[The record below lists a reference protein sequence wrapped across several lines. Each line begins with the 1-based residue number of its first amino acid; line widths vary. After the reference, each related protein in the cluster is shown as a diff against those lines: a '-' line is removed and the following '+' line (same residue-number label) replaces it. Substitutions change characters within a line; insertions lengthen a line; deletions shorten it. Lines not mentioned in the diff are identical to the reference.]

1 MTRARGRRWAR
12 ALGVLALFV
21 LAFWL
26 TGCDPAV
33 FWARRAHLR
42 DIVSQLFPPDWS
54 YLSAIVAPLLA
65 TLRMSVTGTAL
76 GVLLA
81 LILAPL
87 CAANLPCPAPVRRIL
102 RFLVQVLRSFP
113 ALILALLALRQLF
126 RRTVSR
132 RMQYALWLLVLVG
145 LLVPV
150 NVGRLAHIVLS
161 AAEPVQAVVEERLD
175 TPVLYVQDGT
185 ERRPA
190 QLLPGKES
198 QGDPQSPP
206 SDAAQT
212 APADEYYTVT
222 PTYRTV
228 TLSEALTYVWYAGMS
243 GVGAWFLFTNLRFA
257 RALRK
262 ARTPYRVEGCRY
274 PVYLVSALPS
284 PCLFGVLRPAVY
296 LNEKALQSPDAL
308 RFVLAHEQTHARHLD
323 PLWSLLRG
331 VCLTIYWFDPL
342 VWLAAVLSREDCELA
357 CDEGTLRALGA
368 DERTAYGKALLTL
381 VPVCDKPQNPLLGA
395 TTMTSGKRG
404 LKERITRIAENRQ
417 AKAAAVFAVVALA
430 ALVCAVSFTGAPD
443 TPPEVTQEWYDAGFT
458 TEDAQACLEFL
469 DWAAEL
475 DGSKITGCGAWD
487 AETGA
492 AHFLLEEPSDDTS
505 AQIEAL
511 EGILRNVRAE
521 ELTPFAARDGEVRYT
536 LSFNDDYT
544 GYYGFSLSEN
554 GQVALDAPAVYET
567 EGEPFPYMKA
577 VAVVDNAELT
587 QALYRLL
594 RPALL
599 DGLTAA
605 QRDAVDSFLHW
616 AQALRAEDILNLQ
629 FRDGSSSRFLVDAEL
644 TALSAQLVPALNA
657 LTEAELY
664 TQRGYGDSAYYT
676 LTVNLQDGTQYTFL
690 CGFDRV
696 RLLHPTF
703 EPGLSSSY
711 PSDRPTLWI
720 DSPALMAC
728 IDSLEASPAPLPDFE
743 TAAPTPLADILPARE
758 PWLTIPLAGKAQR
771 IADRRIPSDALDWL
785 TQMDMDGDGV
795 CEIVN
800 SSDFPA
806 IYYKRGGQLYGVDL
820 KSVITAAWPELNW
833 WDYTSAAPA
842 SRSLLFCG
850 LSAGD
855 APGDGVNFTR
865 YLYFDG
871 ESLLLYKPDRS
882 HTDHVA
888 DATLADPSVPAEIV
902 ARAKQLV
909 QRRYDTLAGRAA
921 QYDDWYTDVSFLG
934 AETRYAGLTLEVY
947 SFSQHYHAQKPEKIL
962 LAGGTEVDEDGWAIL
977 DGDTVLDGPYIVC
990 LMDGGTRRML
1000 EGSMSGDCSTGSP
1013 AYYADLTALLAK
1025 NNVLRPDALD
1035 GGLLN
1040 EAMSSGIS
1048 FLNWLGQY
1056 DAAEQDRALE
1066 RLSAY
1071 RASLTDSYDL
1081 DMFSRIVTYLL
1092 GDRDGLTDAGRAAQG
1107 RFRAKFG

>member
-1 MTRARGRRWAR
+1 MKEI
-12 ALGVLALFV
+12 L
-21 LAFWL
+21 L
-26 TGCDPAV
+26 T
-33 FWARRAHLR
+33 
-42 DIVSQLFPPDWS
+42 S
-54 YLSAIVAPLLA
+54 
-65 TLRMSVTGTAL
+65 SV
-76 GVLLA
+76 
-81 LILAPL
+81 
-87 CAANLPCPAPVRRIL
+87 
-102 RFLVQVLRSFP
+102 
-113 ALILALLALRQLF
+113 LILALLALRRLF
-126 RRTVSR
+126 RRTISR
-132 RMQYALWLLVLVG
+132 RMQYTLWALVLVR
-145 LLVPV
+145 LLVPL
-150 NVGRLAHIVLS
+150 NVGTLAHNVLS
-161 AAEPVQAVVEERLD
+161 AAEPVQTAVEKRLE
-175 TPVLYVQDGT
+175 TPVLYMQDGT
-185 ERRPA
+185 ERHPA
-190 QLLPGKES
+190 QLLSGEES

-206 SDAAQT
+206 SDAAQS
-212 APADEYYTVT
+212 APADEYSIVT
-222 PTYRTV
+222 PTYRAV
-228 TLSEALTYVWYAGMS
+228 ALSEALTYVWYAGMLI
-243 GVGAWFLFTNLRFA
+243 VGAWFLFTNLRFA

-262 ARTPYRVEGCRY
+262 ARTPYSVEGCRY

-331 VCLTIYWFDPL
+331 VCLTVYWFDPL
-342 VWLAAVLSREDCELA
+342 VWLAAVLSREDGELA

-368 DERTAYGKALLTL
+368 DERTAYGKALLSL
-381 VPVCDKPQNPLLGA
+381 VPVCTKPQNPLLGA
-395 TTMTSGKRG
+395 TTMTGGKKS
-404 LKERITRIAENRQ
+404 LKERVTRIAENRQ
-417 AKAAAVFAVVALA
+417 AKTAAVFVAVALA
-430 ALVCAVSFTGAPD
+430 ALVCAVSFTGSSRPLSA
-443 TPPEVTQEWYDAGFT
+443 V
-458 TEDAQACLEFL
+458 
-469 DWAAEL
+469 
-475 DGSKITGCGAWD
+475 CGDFWD
-487 AETGA
+487 AEVTCTYV
-492 AHFLLEEPSDDTS
+492 EERPDVD
-505 AQIEAL
+505 A
-511 EGILRNVRAE
+511 
-521 ELTPFAARDGEVRYT
+521 RYT
-536 LSFNDDYT
+536 PADGT
-544 GYYGFSLSEN
+544 VCLSEHLALVRI
-554 GQVALDAPAVYET
+554 GSAHPKKTVAVNPAWSTLYLTLPDADGGTAEPLTINFIREYDAPGSTEAVYSLNIGTRDAAKSYKVLSGQEEIDAFLAYLRGEASPEQISHPAFPNNLT
-567 EGEPFPYMKA
+567 EAERG
-577 VAVVDNAELT
+577 VVDE
-587 QALYRLL
+587 
-594 RPALL
+594 
-599 DGLTAA
+599 
-605 QRDAVDSFLHW
+605 FLHW
-616 AQALRAEDILNLQ
+616 AQALRAEDILDLRFQ
-629 FRDGSSSRFLVDAEL
+629 SGSGSRFLLDEEL
-644 TALSAQLVPALNA
+644 TSFTAQLVPALNA
-657 LTEAELY
+657 LTEADLY
-664 TQRGYGDSAYYT
+664 TQQGYGDSAYYT
-676 LTVNLQDGTQYTFL
+676 LSVITQDGERYTFF

-711 PSDRPTLWI
+711 PSNRPTLWI

-758 PWLTIPLAGKAQR
+758 PWMTIPLAGKAQR

-806 IYYKRGGQLYGVDL
+806 IYYKRGGELYGVDL
-820 KSVITAAWPELNW
+820 KSVITSAWPEMSY

-842 SRSLLFCG
+842 SRSILLGG

-909 QRRYDTLAGRAA
+909 RQRYDTLAGSAA

-934 AETRYAGLTLEVY
+934 AETRYEGLTLEVY
-947 SFSQHYHAQKPEKIL
+947 SFSQHYHAQKPENIL
-962 LAGGTEVDEDGWAIL
+962 LAGGTEVDEDGWAFL

-990 LMDGGTRRML
+990 LTDGGTRRML

-1035 GGLLN
+1035 GGRLK

-1081 DMFSRIVTYLL
+1081 DMFSRIVAYLL
-1092 GDRDGLTDAGRAAQG
+1092 GDRDGLTDAGRAAQA
-1107 RFRAKFG
+1107 RFRAMFG

>member
-1 MTRARGRRWAR
+1 MKEI
-12 ALGVLALFV
+12 L
-21 LAFWL
+21 L
-26 TGCDPAV
+26 T
-33 FWARRAHLR
+33 
-42 DIVSQLFPPDWS
+42 SS
-54 YLSAIVAPLLA
+54 
-65 TLRMSVTGTAL
+65 
-76 GVLLA
+76 
-81 LILAPL
+81 
-87 CAANLPCPAPVRRIL
+87 
-102 RFLVQVLRSFP
+102 

-132 RMQYALWLLVLVG
+132 RMQYALWLLVLVR

-150 NVGRLAHIVLS
+150 NVGTLAHNVLS
-161 AAEPVQAVVEERLD
+161 AAEPVQTVVEERLD

-198 QGDPQSPP
+198 QGEPQSPP
-206 SDAAQT
+206 SDAAQS

-228 TLSEALTYVWYAGMS
+228 TLSEALTYVWYAGMLI
-243 GVGAWFLFTNLRFA
+243 VGAWFLFTNLRFA

-331 VCLTIYWFDPL
+331 VCLTVYWFDPL

-368 DERTAYGKALLTL
+368 DERAAYGKALLAL

-395 TTMTSGKRG
+395 TTMTSGKRS

-443 TPPEVTQEWYDAGFT
+443 TTPEVTQEWYDAGFT

-492 AHFLLEEPSDDTS
+492 ARFLLEEPSDDTS

-511 EGILRNVRAE
+511 EGILRSVRAE

-536 LSFNDDYT
+536 LAFNDDYT

-554 GQVALDAPAVYET
+554 GQVALDAPAEYET
-567 EGEPFPYMKA
+567 EGEPFSYMKA

-599 DGLTAA
+599 DNLTEAE
-605 QRDAVDSFLHW
+605 RSVVDEFLHW
-616 AQALRAEDILNLQ
+616 AQALRAEDILNLH
-629 FRDGSSSRFLVDAEL
+629 FRDGSGSRFLLDEEL
-644 TALSAQLVPALNA
+644 TSFTAQLVPALNA
-657 LTEAELY
+657 LTEADLY
-664 TQRGYGDSAYYT
+664 TQQGYGDSAYYT
-676 LTVNLQDGTQYTFL
+676 LSVITQDGERYTFF

-728 IDSLEASPAPLPDFE
+728 LDSLEASPAPLPDFE

-850 LSAGD
+850 LSAGG

-882 HTDHVA
+882 HTDHIA
-888 DATLADPSVPAEIV
+888 DATLADPSVPAEV
-902 ARAKQLV
+902 AARAKQLV
-909 QRRYDTLAGRAA
+909 RQRYDTLAGSAA

-934 AETRYAGLTLEVY
+934 AETRYEGLTLEVY

-962 LAGGTEVDEDGWAIL
+962 LAGGTEVDEDGWAVL

-1035 GGLLN
+1035 GGRL
-1040 EAMSSGIS
+1040 EEVMSSGIS

-1081 DMFSRIVTYLL
+1081 DMFSRIVAYLL

>member
-1 MTRARGRRWAR
+1 MKEI
-12 ALGVLALFV
+12 L
-21 LAFWL
+21 L
-26 TGCDPAV
+26 T
-33 FWARRAHLR
+33 
-42 DIVSQLFPPDWS
+42 SS
-54 YLSAIVAPLLA
+54 
-65 TLRMSVTGTAL
+65 
-76 GVLLA
+76 
-81 LILAPL
+81 
-87 CAANLPCPAPVRRIL
+87 
-102 RFLVQVLRSFP
+102 

-132 RMQYALWLLVLVG
+132 RMQYALWLLVLVR

-150 NVGRLAHIVLS
+150 NVGTLAHNVLS
-161 AAEPVQAVVEERLD
+161 AAAPVQAVVEERLD

-198 QGDPQSPP
+198 QGEPLSPP
-206 SDAAQT
+206 SDAAQS

-228 TLSEALTYVWYAGMS
+228 TLSEALTYVWYAGMA

-331 VCLTIYWFDPL
+331 VCLTVYWFDPL

-368 DERTAYGKALLTL
+368 DERAAYGKTLLAL

-395 TTMTSGKRG
+395 TTMTSGKRS

-417 AKAAAVFAVVALA
+417 AKTAAVFAVVALA

-511 EGILRNVRAE
+511 EGILRSVRAE

-554 GQVALDAPAVYET
+554 GQVTLEAPAEYET

-664 TQRGYGDSAYYT
+664 TQRGYGDSTYYT
-676 LTVNLQDGTQYTFL
+676 LAVNLRDGTQYTFL
-690 CGFDRV
+690 CGFDCV

-703 EPGLSSSY
+703 EPSLSSSY

-743 TAAPTPLADILPARE
+743 TAAPTPLTDILPARE

-806 IYYKRGGQLYGVDL
+806 IYYKRGGELYGVDL

-833 WDYTSAAPA
+833 WDYTSAAPD
-842 SRSLLFCG
+842 SRSVLFCG
-850 LSAGD
+850 LSAGN

-871 ESLLLYKPDRS
+871 ENLLLYKPDRS

-888 DATLADPSVPAEIV
+888 DATLADPSVPAEV
-902 ARAKQLV
+902 AARAKQLV
-909 QRRYDTLAGRAA
+909 RQRYDTLAGSAA

-934 AETRYAGLTLEVY
+934 AETRYEGLAPEVY
-947 SFSQHYHAQKPEKIL
+947 CFSQHYHAQKPEKIL

-990 LMDGGTRRML
+990 LMDGGTRRIL

-1035 GGLLN
+1035 GGRLN
-1040 EAMSSGIS
+1040 EVMSSSGIS

-1081 DMFSRIVTYLL
+1081 DMFSRIVAYLL

>member
-1 MTRARGRRWAR
+1 MKEI
-12 ALGVLALFV
+12 L
-21 LAFWL
+21 L
-26 TGCDPAV
+26 T
-33 FWARRAHLR
+33 
-42 DIVSQLFPPDWS
+42 S
-54 YLSAIVAPLLA
+54 
-65 TLRMSVTGTAL
+65 SV
-76 GVLLA
+76 
-81 LILAPL
+81 
-87 CAANLPCPAPVRRIL
+87 
-102 RFLVQVLRSFP
+102 
-113 ALILALLALRQLF
+113 LILALLALRQLF

-132 RMQYALWLLVLVG
+132 RMQYALWLLVLVR

-150 NVGRLAHIVLS
+150 NVGTLAHNVLS
-161 AAEPVQAVVEERLD
+161 AAAPVQAVVEERLD

-198 QGDPQSPP
+198 QGEPLSPP
-206 SDAAQT
+206 SDAAQI
-212 APADEYYTVT
+212 APADEYSIVT

-228 TLSEALTYVWYAGMS
+228 TLSEALTYVWYAGMA

-331 VCLTIYWFDPL
+331 LCLTVYWFDPL

-368 DERTAYGKALLTL
+368 DERTAYGKALLAL

-395 TTMTSGKRG
+395 TTMTSGKRS

-443 TPPEVTQEWYDAGFT
+443 TTPEVTQEWYDAGFT

-728 IDSLEASPAPLPDFE
+728 IDSLESSPAPLPDFE
-743 TAAPTPLADILPARE
+743 TVDPTPLADILPARE
-758 PWLTIPLAGKAQR
+758 PWMTIPLAGKAQR
-771 IADRRIPSDALDWL
+771 IADRRIPSNALDWL

-842 SRSLLFCG
+842 SRSILFSG

-909 QRRYDTLAGRAA
+909 RQRYDTLAGSAA

-934 AETRYAGLTLEVY
+934 AETRYEGLTLEVY
-947 SFSQHYHAQKPEKIL
+947 SFSQHYHAQKPENIL
-962 LAGGTEVDEDGWAIL
+962 LAGGTEVDEDGWAFL

-1035 GGLLN
+1035 GGRLK

-1081 DMFSRIVTYLL
+1081 DMFSRIVAYLL

>member
-1 MTRARGRRWAR
+1 MKEI
-12 ALGVLALFV
+12 L
-21 LAFWL
+21 L
-26 TGCDPAV
+26 T
-33 FWARRAHLR
+33 
-42 DIVSQLFPPDWS
+42 S
-54 YLSAIVAPLLA
+54 
-65 TLRMSVTGTAL
+65 SV
-76 GVLLA
+76 
-81 LILAPL
+81 
-87 CAANLPCPAPVRRIL
+87 
-102 RFLVQVLRSFP
+102 
-113 ALILALLALRQLF
+113 LILALLALRQLF

-132 RMQYALWLLVLVG
+132 RMQYALWLLVLVR

-150 NVGRLAHIVLS
+150 NVGTLAHNVLS

-198 QGDPQSPP
+198 QGEPLSPP
-206 SDAAQT
+206 SDAAQS

-228 TLSEALTYVWYAGMS
+228 TLSEALTYVWYAGMA

-331 VCLTIYWFDPL
+331 VCLTVYWFDPL

-368 DERTAYGKALLTL
+368 DERAAYGKTLLAL

-395 TTMTSGKRG
+395 TTMTSGKRS

-443 TPPEVTQEWYDAGFT
+443 TTPEVTQEWYDAGFT

-492 AHFLLEEPSDDTS
+492 ARFLLEEPSDDTS

-511 EGILRNVRAE
+511 EGILRSVRAE

-554 GQVALDAPAVYET
+554 GQVALDAPAEYET
-567 EGEPFPYMKA
+567 EGEPFSYMKA

-616 AQALRAEDILNLQ
+616 AQALRAEDILNLRFQ
-629 FRDGSSSRFLVDAEL
+629 SGSGSRFLVDAEL

-664 TQRGYGDSAYYT
+664 TQRGYGDSTYYT
-676 LTVNLQDGTQYTFL
+676 LAVNLRDGTQYTFL
-690 CGFDRV
+690 CGFDCV
-696 RLLHPTF
+696 RLLSPTF
-703 EPGLSSSY
+703 EPALSSSY

-743 TAAPTPLADILPARE
+743 TVDPTPLADILPARE

-800 SSDFPA
+800 SSPNFPA
-806 IYYKRGGQLYGVDL
+806 IYYKRGGELYGVDL
-820 KSVITAAWPELNW
+820 KSVITAAWPEMSY
-833 WDYTSAAPA
+833 WDYTFPA
-842 SRSLLFCG
+842 SRSILLGG

-909 QRRYDTLAGRAA
+909 RQRYDTLAGSAA

-934 AETRYAGLTLEVY
+934 AETRYEGLTLEVY

-1035 GGLLN
+1035 GGRLK

-1092 GDRDGLTDAGRAAQG
+1092 GDRDGLTDAGRAAQE

>member
-1 MTRARGRRWAR
+1 MKEI
-12 ALGVLALFV
+12 L
-21 LAFWL
+21 L
-26 TGCDPAV
+26 T
-33 FWARRAHLR
+33 
-42 DIVSQLFPPDWS
+42 SS
-54 YLSAIVAPLLA
+54 
-65 TLRMSVTGTAL
+65 
-76 GVLLA
+76 
-81 LILAPL
+81 
-87 CAANLPCPAPVRRIL
+87 
-102 RFLVQVLRSFP
+102 

-132 RMQYALWLLVLVG
+132 RMQYALWLLVLVR

-150 NVGRLAHIVLS
+150 NVGTLAHNVLS
-161 AAEPVQAVVEERLD
+161 AAAPVQAVVEERLD

-198 QGDPQSPP
+198 QGEPQSPP
-206 SDAAQT
+206 SDAAQS

>member
-1 MTRARGRRWAR
+1 MKEI
-12 ALGVLALFV
+12 L
-21 LAFWL
+21 L
-26 TGCDPAV
+26 T
-33 FWARRAHLR
+33 
-42 DIVSQLFPPDWS
+42 S
-54 YLSAIVAPLLA
+54 
-65 TLRMSVTGTAL
+65 SV
-76 GVLLA
+76 
-81 LILAPL
+81 
-87 CAANLPCPAPVRRIL
+87 
-102 RFLVQVLRSFP
+102 
-113 ALILALLALRQLF
+113 LILALLALRQLF

-132 RMQYALWLLVLVG
+132 RMQYALWLLVLVR
-145 LLVPV
+145 LLVPM
-150 NVGRLAHIVLS
+150 NVGTLAHNVLS

-198 QGDPQSPP
+198 QGEPLSPP
-206 SDAAQT
+206 SDAAQI

-228 TLSEALTYVWYAGMS
+228 TLSEALTYVWYAGMA

-331 VCLTIYWFDPL
+331 LCLTVYWFDPL

-368 DERTAYGKALLTL
+368 DERAAYGKTLLTL

-395 TTMTSGKRG
+395 TTMTSGKRS

-417 AKAAAVFAVVALA
+417 AKAAAVFAAVALA

-492 AHFLLEEPSDDTS
+492 ARFLLEEPSDDTS

-511 EGILRNVRAE
+511 EGILRSVRAE

-554 GQVALDAPAVYET
+554 GQVALDAPAEYET
-567 EGEPFPYMKA
+567 EGEPFSYMKA

-616 AQALRAEDILNLQ
+616 AQALRTEDILNLQ
-629 FRDGSSSRFLVDAEL
+629 FRDGSSSRFLLDEEL
-644 TALSAQLVPALNA
+644 TSFTAQLVPALNA
-657 LTEAELY
+657 LTEADLY
-664 TQRGYGDSAYYT
+664 TQQGYGDSAYYT
-676 LTVNLQDGTQYTFL
+676 LSVITQDGERYTFF

-711 PSDRPTLWI
+711 PSNRPTLWI

-728 IDSLEASPAPLPDFE
+728 LDSLEASPAPLPDFE

-800 SSDFPA
+800 SSLNFPA
-806 IYYKRGGQLYGVDL
+806 IYYKRGGELYGVDL

-882 HTDHVA
+882 HTDHIA

-990 LMDGGTRRML
+990 LMDGGTRRIL

-1035 GGLLN
+1035 GGRLK

-1081 DMFSRIVTYLL
+1081 DMFSRIVAYLL
-1092 GDRDGLTDAGRAAQG
+1092 GDRDGLTDAGRAAQE

>member
-1 MTRARGRRWAR
+1 MKEI
-12 ALGVLALFV
+12 L
-21 LAFWL
+21 L
-26 TGCDPAV
+26 T
-33 FWARRAHLR
+33 
-42 DIVSQLFPPDWS
+42 S
-54 YLSAIVAPLLA
+54 
-65 TLRMSVTGTAL
+65 SV
-76 GVLLA
+76 
-81 LILAPL
+81 
-87 CAANLPCPAPVRRIL
+87 
-102 RFLVQVLRSFP
+102 
-113 ALILALLALRQLF
+113 LILALLALRQLF

-132 RMQYALWLLVLVG
+132 RMQYALWLLVLVR
-145 LLVPV
+145 LLVPL
-150 NVGRLAHIVLS
+150 NVGTLAHNVLS
-161 AAEPVQAVVEERLD
+161 AAAPVQAVVEERLD

-198 QGDPQSPP
+198 QGNPQSPP
-206 SDAAQT
+206 SDAAQS
-212 APADEYYTVT
+212 APADEYSIVT

-228 TLSEALTYVWYAGMS
+228 TLSEALTYVWYAGMA

-331 VCLTIYWFDPL
+331 VCLTVYWFDPL
-342 VWLAAVLSREDCELA
+342 VWLAAVLSREDGELA

-368 DERTAYGKALLTL
+368 DERAAYGKALLSL
-381 VPVCDKPQNPLLGA
+381 VPVCAKPQNPLLGA
-395 TTMTSGKRG
+395 TTMTSGKRS

-511 EGILRNVRAE
+511 EGILRSVRAE

-554 GQVALDAPAVYET
+554 GQVTLEAPAEYET
-567 EGEPFPYMKA
+567 EGEPFSYMKA

-629 FRDGSSSRFLVDAEL
+629 FRDGSGSRFLLDEEL
-644 TALSAQLVPALNA
+644 TSFTAQLVPALNA
-657 LTEAELY
+657 LTEADLY
-664 TQRGYGDSAYYT
+664 TQQGYGDSAYYT
-676 LTVNLQDGTQYTFL
+676 LSVITQDGERYTFF

-728 IDSLEASPAPLPDFE
+728 LDSLEASPAPLPDFE

-806 IYYKRGGQLYGVDL
+806 IYYKRGGELYGVDL
-820 KSVITAAWPELNW
+820 KSVITAAWPEMSY
-833 WDYTSAAPA
+833 WDYTFPA

-888 DATLADPSVPAEIV
+888 DATLADPSVPAEV
-902 ARAKQLV
+902 AARAKQLV
-909 QRRYDTLAGRAA
+909 RQRYDTLAGSAA

-934 AETRYAGLTLEVY
+934 AETRYEGLAPEVY
-947 SFSQHYHAQKPEKIL
+947 CFSQHYHAQKPEKIL

-990 LMDGGTRRML
+990 LMDGGTRRIL

-1040 EAMSSGIS
+1040 EAMSSGGS

-1081 DMFSRIVTYLL
+1081 DMFSRIVAYLL

>member
-1 MTRARGRRWAR
+1 MKEI
-12 ALGVLALFV
+12 L
-21 LAFWL
+21 L
-26 TGCDPAV
+26 T
-33 FWARRAHLR
+33 
-42 DIVSQLFPPDWS
+42 S
-54 YLSAIVAPLLA
+54 
-65 TLRMSVTGTAL
+65 SV
-76 GVLLA
+76 
-81 LILAPL
+81 
-87 CAANLPCPAPVRRIL
+87 
-102 RFLVQVLRSFP
+102 
-113 ALILALLALRQLF
+113 LILALLALRQLF
-126 RRTVSR
+126 RRTISR
-132 RMQYALWLLVLVG
+132 RMQYALWLLVLVR

-150 NVGRLAHIVLS
+150 NVGTLAHNVLS
-161 AAEPVQAVVEERLD
+161 AAEPVQTVVEERLD

-198 QGDPQSPP
+198 QGEPQSPP
-206 SDAAQT
+206 SDAAQS

-228 TLSEALTYVWYAGMS
+228 TLSEALTYVWYAGMLI
-243 GVGAWFLFTNLRFA
+243 VGAWFLFTNLRFA

-296 LNEKALQSPDAL
+296 LNEKALQIPDAL

-331 VCLTIYWFDPL
+331 VCLTVYWFDPL
-342 VWLAAVLSREDCELA
+342 VWLAAVLSREDGELA

-368 DERTAYGKALLTL
+368 DERAAYGKTLLTL

-395 TTMTSGKRG
+395 TTMTSGKRS

-417 AKAAAVFAVVALA
+417 AKAAAVFAAVALA
-430 ALVCAVSFTGAPD
+430 ALVCAVSFTGNSRPLSA
-443 TPPEVTQEWYDAGFT
+443 V
-458 TEDAQACLEFL
+458 
-469 DWAAEL
+469 
-475 DGSKITGCGAWD
+475 CGDFWD
-487 AETGA
+487 AEATCTYV
-492 AHFLLEEPSDDTS
+492 EERPDVD
-505 AQIEAL
+505 A
-511 EGILRNVRAE
+511 
-521 ELTPFAARDGEVRYT
+521 RYT
-536 LSFNDDYT
+536 PADGT
-544 GYYGFSLSEN
+544 VRLSEHLALVRI
-554 GQVALDAPAVYET
+554 GSAHPKKTVAVNPAWSTLYLTLPDADGGTAEPLTINFIREYDAPGSTEAVYSLNIGTRDAAKSYKVLSGQEEIDAFLAYLRGEAAPEQISHPAFPNNLT
-567 EGEPFPYMKA
+567 EAERS
-577 VAVVDNAELT
+577 VVDE
-587 QALYRLL
+587 
-594 RPALL
+594 
-599 DGLTAA
+599 
-605 QRDAVDSFLHW
+605 FLHW
-616 AQALRAEDILNLQ
+616 AQALRAEDILNLH

-696 RLLHPTF
+696 RLLSPAF
-703 EPGLSSSY
+703 EPALSSSY

-728 IDSLEASPAPLPDFE
+728 IDSLESSPAPLPDFE
-743 TAAPTPLADILPARE
+743 TVDPTPLADILPARE
-758 PWLTIPLAGKAQR
+758 PWMTIPLAGKAQR
-771 IADRRIPSDALDWL
+771 VTDRRIPSNALDWL

-888 DATLADPSVPAEIV
+888 DATLADPSVPAEV
-902 ARAKQLV
+902 AARAKQLV
-909 QRRYDTLAGRAA
+909 RQRYDTLAGSAA

-934 AETRYAGLTLEVY
+934 AETRYEGLTLEVY

-977 DGDTVLDGPYIVC
+977 DGDMVLDGPYIVC
-990 LMDGGTRRML
+990 LMDGGTRRIL

-1013 AYYADLTALLAK
+1013 AYYSDLTALLAK

-1040 EAMSSGIS
+1040 EAMSSGGS

-1081 DMFSRIVTYLL
+1081 DMFSRIVAYLL
-1092 GDRDGLTDAGRAAQG
+1092 GDRDGLTDAGRAAQE

>member
-1 MTRARGRRWAR
+1 MKEI
-12 ALGVLALFV
+12 L
-21 LAFWL
+21 L
-26 TGCDPAV
+26 T
-33 FWARRAHLR
+33 
-42 DIVSQLFPPDWS
+42 SS
-54 YLSAIVAPLLA
+54 
-65 TLRMSVTGTAL
+65 
-76 GVLLA
+76 
-81 LILAPL
+81 
-87 CAANLPCPAPVRRIL
+87 
-102 RFLVQVLRSFP
+102 

-132 RMQYALWLLVLVG
+132 RMQYALWLLVLVR

-150 NVGRLAHIVLS
+150 NVGTLAHNVLS
-161 AAEPVQAVVEERLD
+161 AAAPVQTVVEERLD

-198 QGDPQSPP
+198 QGEPLSPP
-206 SDAAQT
+206 SDAAQI

-228 TLSEALTYVWYAGMS
+228 MLSEALTYVWYAGMA

-331 VCLTIYWFDPL
+331 VCLTVYWFDPL
-342 VWLAAVLSREDCELA
+342 VWLAAV
-357 CDEGTLRALGA
+357 
-368 DERTAYGKALLTL
+368 
-381 VPVCDKPQNPLLGA
+381 PQNPLLGA
-395 TTMTSGKRG
+395 TTMTSGKRS

-417 AKAAAVFAVVALA
+417 AKTAAVFAVVALA

-443 TPPEVTQEWYDAGFT
+443 TTPEVTQEWYDAGFT

-469 DWAAEL
+469 DWAAGF
-475 DGSKITGCGAWD
+475 DGDNA
-487 AETGA
+487 TGA
-492 AHFLLEEPSDDTS
+492 SWMADGEASLN
-505 AQIEAL
+505 AL
-511 EGILRNVRAE
+511 EPQAEFARVVRSIRME
-521 ELTPFAARDGEVRYT
+521 ELSPFTDSDEKTLYT
-536 LSFNDDYT
+536 LGFND
-544 GYYGFSLSEN
+544 GRASYGFGMHEGGRITLI
-554 GQVALDAPAVYET
+554 APREVESGNKMY
-567 EGEPFPYMKA
+567 PYKA
-577 VAVVDNAELT
+577 SVAVVDNAALSALFDYLRGEASPEQISHPAFPNNLT
-587 QALYRLL
+587 EAER
-594 RPALL
+594 
-599 DGLTAA
+599 GV
-605 QRDAVDSFLHW
+605 VDEFLHW

-657 LTEAELY
+657 LTEADLY
-664 TQRGYGDSAYYT
+664 TQQGYGDSTYYT
-676 LTVNLQDGTQYTFL
+676 LTVNLRDGTQYTFL
-690 CGFDRV
+690 CGFDCV
-696 RLLHPTF
+696 RLLSPAF
-703 EPGLSSSY
+703 EPALSSSY
-711 PSDRPTLWI
+711 PSDRPTLWL

-728 IDSLEASPAPLPDFE
+728 LDSLEASPAPLPDFE

-820 KSVITAAWPELNW
+820 KSVITAAWPEMSY
-833 WDYTSAAPA
+833 WDYTFPA
-842 SRSLLFCG
+842 SRSILLGG

-909 QRRYDTLAGRAA
+909 RQRYDTLAGSAA

-934 AETRYAGLTLEVY
+934 TETRYAGLTPEVY
-947 SFSQHYHAQKPEKIL
+947 CFSQHYHAQKPEKIL

-990 LMDGGTRRML
+990 LMDGGTRRIL

-1013 AYYADLTALLAK
+1013 AYYSDLTALLAK

-1035 GGLLN
+1035 GGRLK

-1071 RASLTDSYDL
+1071 RTSLTDSYDL

-1092 GDRDGLTDAGRAAQG
+1092 GDRDGLTDAGRAAQE

>member
-1 MTRARGRRWAR
+1 MKEI
-12 ALGVLALFV
+12 L
-21 LAFWL
+21 L
-26 TGCDPAV
+26 T
-33 FWARRAHLR
+33 
-42 DIVSQLFPPDWS
+42 SS
-54 YLSAIVAPLLA
+54 
-65 TLRMSVTGTAL
+65 
-76 GVLLA
+76 
-81 LILAPL
+81 
-87 CAANLPCPAPVRRIL
+87 
-102 RFLVQVLRSFP
+102 

-132 RMQYALWLLVLVG
+132 RMQYALWLLVLVR

-150 NVGRLAHIVLS
+150 NVGTLAHNVLS
-161 AAEPVQAVVEERLD
+161 AAAPVQTVVEERLD

-206 SDAAQT
+206 SDAAQS
-212 APADEYYTVT
+212 APADEYSIVT

-228 TLSEALTYVWYAGMS
+228 TLSEALTYVWYAGMA

-331 VCLTIYWFDPL
+331 VCLTVYWFDPL

-368 DERTAYGKALLTL
+368 DERAAYGKALLAL

-395 TTMTSGKRG
+395 TTMTSGKRS

-492 AHFLLEEPSDDTS
+492 ARFLLEEPSDDTS

-511 EGILRNVRAE
+511 EGILRSVRAE

-536 LSFNDDYT
+536 LTFNDDYT

-554 GQVALDAPAVYET
+554 GQVVLDAPAEYET
-567 EGEPFPYMKA
+567 EGEPFSYMKA

-599 DGLTAA
+599 DNLTEAE
-605 QRDAVDSFLHW
+605 RSVVDEFLHW
-616 AQALRAEDILNLQ
+616 AQALRAEDILNLH
-629 FRDGSSSRFLVDAEL
+629 FRDGSGSRFLLDEEL
-644 TALSAQLVPALNA
+644 TSFTAQLVPALNA
-657 LTEAELY
+657 LTEADLY
-664 TQRGYGDSAYYT
+664 TQQGYGDSAYYT
-676 LTVNLQDGTQYTFL
+676 LSVITQDGERYTFF

-728 IDSLEASPAPLPDFE
+728 LDSLEASPAPLPDFE

-800 SSDFPA
+800 SSDFPS
-806 IYYKRGGQLYGVDL
+806 IYYKRGGELYGVDL
-820 KSVITAAWPELNW
+820 KSVITAAWPEMSY
-833 WDYTSAAPA
+833 WDYTFPA

-888 DATLADPSVPAEIV
+888 DATLADPSVPAEV
-902 ARAKQLV
+902 AARAKQLV
-909 QRRYDTLAGRAA
+909 RQRYDTLAGSAA

-934 AETRYAGLTLEVY
+934 AETRYEGLAPEVY
-947 SFSQHYHAQKPEKIL
+947 CFSQHYHAQKPEKIL

-990 LMDGGTRRML
+990 LMDGGTRRIL

-1035 GGLLN
+1035 GGRLK

-1081 DMFSRIVTYLL
+1081 DMFSRIVAYML
-1092 GDRDGLTDAGRAAQG
+1092 GDRDGLTDAGRAAQE

>member
-1 MTRARGRRWAR
+1 MKEI
-12 ALGVLALFV
+12 L
-21 LAFWL
+21 L
-26 TGCDPAV
+26 T
-33 FWARRAHLR
+33 
-42 DIVSQLFPPDWS
+42 SS
-54 YLSAIVAPLLA
+54 
-65 TLRMSVTGTAL
+65 
-76 GVLLA
+76 
-81 LILAPL
+81 
-87 CAANLPCPAPVRRIL
+87 
-102 RFLVQVLRSFP
+102 

-132 RMQYALWLLVLVG
+132 QMQYALWLLVLVR

-150 NVGRLAHIVLS
+150 NVGTLAHNVLS

-198 QGDPQSPP
+198 QGEPQSPP
-206 SDAAQT
+206 SDAAHS
-212 APADEYYTVT
+212 APADEYSIVT

-228 TLSEALTYVWYAGMS
+228 TLSEALTYVWYAGMA

-331 VCLTIYWFDPL
+331 VCLTVYWFDPL
-342 VWLAAVLSREDCELA
+342 VWLAAVLSRKDCELA

-368 DERTAYGKALLTL
+368 DERAAYGKTLLTL

-395 TTMTSGKRG
+395 TTMTSGKRS

-430 ALVCAVSFTGAPD
+430 ALLCAVSFTGSSRPLSA
-443 TPPEVTQEWYDAGFT
+443 V
-458 TEDAQACLEFL
+458 
-469 DWAAEL
+469 
-475 DGSKITGCGAWD
+475 CGDFWD
-487 AETGA
+487 AEMTCTYV
-492 AHFLLEEPSDDTS
+492 EERPDVD
-505 AQIEAL
+505 A
-511 EGILRNVRAE
+511 
-521 ELTPFAARDGEVRYT
+521 RYT
-536 LSFNDDYT
+536 TADGT
-544 GYYGFSLSEN
+544 VRLSEHLALVRI
-554 GQVALDAPAVYET
+554 GSAHPKKTVAVNPAWSTLYLTLPDADGGTAEPLTINFIREYDAPGSTEAVYSLNIGTRDAAKSYKVLSGQEEIDAFLAYLRGEASPEQISHPAFPNNLT
-567 EGEPFPYMKA
+567 E
-577 VAVVDNAELT
+577 
-587 QALYRLL
+587 
-594 RPALL
+594 
-599 DGLTAA
+599 A

-629 FRDGSSSRFLVDAEL
+629 FRDGSSSRSLLDEEL
-644 TALSAQLVPALNA
+644 TSFTAQLVPALNA
-657 LTEAELY
+657 LTEADLY
-664 TQRGYGDSAYYT
+664 TQQGYGDSAYYT
-676 LTVNLQDGTQYTFL
+676 LSVITQDGERYTFF

-728 IDSLEASPAPLPDFE
+728 LDSLEASPAPLPDFE
-743 TAAPTPLADILPARE
+743 TAAPTPLADILPAQE

-820 KSVITAAWPELNW
+820 KSVITAAWPEMSY
-833 WDYTSAAPA
+833 WDYTFPA
-842 SRSLLFCG
+842 SRSILLGG

-888 DATLADPSVPAEIV
+888 DATLADPSVPAEV
-902 ARAKQLV
+902 AARAKQLV
-909 QRRYDTLAGRAA
+909 RQRYDTLAGSAA

-934 AETRYAGLTLEVY
+934 TETRYAGLTLEVY

-962 LAGGTEVDEDGWAIL
+962 LAGGTEVDEDGWAVL

-990 LMDGGTRRML
+990 LMDGGTRRIL

-1013 AYYADLTALLAK
+1013 AYYSDLTALLAK

-1040 EAMSSGIS
+1040 EAMSSGGS

-1081 DMFSRIVTYLL
+1081 DMFSRIVAYLL
-1092 GDRDGLTDAGRAAQG
+1092 GDRDGLTDAGRAAQE

>member
-1 MTRARGRRWAR
+1 MKEI
-12 ALGVLALFV
+12 L
-21 LAFWL
+21 L
-26 TGCDPAV
+26 T
-33 FWARRAHLR
+33 
-42 DIVSQLFPPDWS
+42 S
-54 YLSAIVAPLLA
+54 
-65 TLRMSVTGTAL
+65 SV
-76 GVLLA
+76 
-81 LILAPL
+81 
-87 CAANLPCPAPVRRIL
+87 
-102 RFLVQVLRSFP
+102 
-113 ALILALLALRQLF
+113 LILALLALRQLF

-132 RMQYALWLLVLVG
+132 RMQYALWLLVLVR

-150 NVGRLAHIVLS
+150 NVGTLAHNVLS
-161 AAEPVQAVVEERLD
+161 AAAPVQAVVEERLD
-175 TPVLYVQDGT
+175 TPVLYVQDST

-198 QGDPQSPP
+198 QGEPLSPP

-228 TLSEALTYVWYAGMS
+228 TLSEALTYVWYAGMA

-274 PVYLVSALPS
+274 PVYLVPELPS

-331 VCLTIYWFDPL
+331 VCLTVYWFDPL

-368 DERTAYGKALLTL
+368 DERTAYGKALLAL

-395 TTMTSGKRG
+395 TTMTSGKRS

-417 AKAAAVFAVVALA
+417 AKAAAVFAAVALA

-443 TPPEVTQEWYDAGFT
+443 TTPEVTQEWYDAGFT

-492 AHFLLEEPSDDTS
+492 ARFLLEEPSDDTS

-511 EGILRNVRAE
+511 EGILRSVRAE

-554 GQVALDAPAVYET
+554 GQVALDAPAEYET
-567 EGEPFPYMKA
+567 EGEPFSYMKA

-616 AQALRAEDILNLQ
+616 AQALRAEDILDLQ

-664 TQRGYGDSAYYT
+664 TQQGYGDSAYYT
-676 LTVNLQDGTQYTFL
+676 LTVNLRDGTQYTFL

-728 IDSLEASPAPLPDFE
+728 LDSLEASPAPLPDFE

-806 IYYKRGGQLYGVDL
+806 IYYKRGGELYGVDL

-882 HTDHVA
+882 HTDHIA
-888 DATLADPSVPAEIV
+888 DATLADPSVPAEV
-902 ARAKQLV
+902 AARAKQLV
-909 QRRYDTLAGRAA
+909 RQRYDTLAGRAA

-934 AETRYAGLTLEVY
+934 AETRYEGLTLEVY

-1040 EAMSSGIS
+1040 EAMSSGGS

-1081 DMFSRIVTYLL
+1081 DMFSRIVAYLL
-1092 GDRDGLTDAGRAAQG
+1092 GDRDGLTDAGRAAQE

>member
-1 MTRARGRRWAR
+1 MKEI
-12 ALGVLALFV
+12 L
-21 LAFWL
+21 L
-26 TGCDPAV
+26 T
-33 FWARRAHLR
+33 
-42 DIVSQLFPPDWS
+42 S
-54 YLSAIVAPLLA
+54 
-65 TLRMSVTGTAL
+65 SV
-76 GVLLA
+76 
-81 LILAPL
+81 
-87 CAANLPCPAPVRRIL
+87 
-102 RFLVQVLRSFP
+102 
-113 ALILALLALRQLF
+113 LILALLALRQLF
-126 RRTVSR
+126 RRTISR
-132 RMQYALWLLVLVG
+132 RMQYALWLLVLVR

-150 NVGRLAHIVLS
+150 NVGTLAHNVLS

-198 QGDPQSPP
+198 QGEPLSPP
-206 SDAAQT
+206 SDAAQS
-212 APADEYYTVT
+212 APADEYSIVT

-228 TLSEALTYVWYAGMS
+228 TLSEALTYVWYAGMA

-331 VCLTIYWFDPL
+331 VCLTVYWFDPL
-342 VWLAAVLSREDCELA
+342 VWLAAVLSREDGELA

-368 DERTAYGKALLTL
+368 DERTAYGKALLAL

-395 TTMTSGKRG
+395 TTMTSGKRS

-511 EGILRNVRAE
+511 EGILHSVRAE
-521 ELTPFAARDGEVRYT
+521 ELTPFTARDGEVRYT

-554 GQVALDAPAVYET
+554 GQVTLDAPAEYET
-567 EGEPFPYMKA
+567 EGEPFSYMKA

-616 AQALRAEDILNLQ
+616 AQALRTEDILNLQ
-629 FRDGSSSRFLVDAEL
+629 FRDGSSSRFLLDEEL
-644 TALSAQLVPALNA
+644 TSFTAQLVPALNA
-657 LTEAELY
+657 LTEADLY
-664 TQRGYGDSAYYT
+664 TQQGYGDSAYYT
-676 LTVNLQDGTQYTFL
+676 LSVITQGGERYTFL
-690 CGFDRV
+690 CGFDCV

-711 PSDRPTLWI
+711 PSNRPTLWI

-758 PWLTIPLAGKAQR
+758 PWMTIPLAGKAQR

-785 TQMDMDGDGV
+785 IQMDMDGDGV

-800 SSDFPA
+800 SSPNFPA

-820 KSVITAAWPELNW
+820 KSVITAAWPEMSY
-833 WDYTSAAPA
+833 WDYTSDAPTG
-842 SRSLLFCG
+842 RSILFSG

-855 APGDGVNFTR
+855 APGDGANFTR

-909 QRRYDTLAGRAA
+909 RQRYDTLAGSAA

-934 AETRYAGLTLEVY
+934 AETRYEGLTLEVY

-962 LAGGTEVDEDGWAIL
+962 LAGGTEVDEDGWAFL

-1035 GGLLN
+1035 GGRLN
-1040 EAMSSGIS
+1040 EVMSSSGIS

-1081 DMFSRIVTYLL
+1081 DMFSRIIAYLL
-1092 GDRDGLTDAGRAAQG
+1092 GDRDGLTDAGRAAQE

>member
-1 MTRARGRRWAR
+1 MKEI
-12 ALGVLALFV
+12 L
-21 LAFWL
+21 L
-26 TGCDPAV
+26 T
-33 FWARRAHLR
+33 
-42 DIVSQLFPPDWS
+42 S
-54 YLSAIVAPLLA
+54 
-65 TLRMSVTGTAL
+65 SV
-76 GVLLA
+76 
-81 LILAPL
+81 
-87 CAANLPCPAPVRRIL
+87 
-102 RFLVQVLRSFP
+102 
-113 ALILALLALRQLF
+113 LILALLALRQLF

-132 RMQYALWLLVLVG
+132 RMQYALWLLVLVR
-145 LLVPV
+145 LLVPL
-150 NVGRLAHIVLS
+150 NVGTLAHNVLS
-161 AAEPVQAVVEERLD
+161 AAAPVQTVVEERLD

-206 SDAAQT
+206 SDAAQS

-228 TLSEALTYVWYAGMS
+228 TLSEALTYVWYAGMA

-331 VCLTIYWFDPL
+331 VCLTVYWFDPL

-368 DERTAYGKALLTL
+368 DERAAYGKALLTL

-395 TTMTSGKRG
+395 TTMTSGKRS

-417 AKAAAVFAVVALA
+417 AKAAAVFAVVTLA

-492 AHFLLEEPSDDTS
+492 ARFLLEEPSDDTS

-511 EGILRNVRAE
+511 EGILRSVRAE
-521 ELTPFAARDGEVRYT
+521 ELTPFAAHDGEVRYT
-536 LSFNDDYT
+536 LTFNDDYT

-554 GQVALDAPAVYET
+554 GQVALDAPAEYET
-567 EGEPFPYMKA
+567 EGEPFSYMKA

-599 DGLTAA
+599 DNLTEAE
-605 QRDAVDSFLHW
+605 RSVVDEFLHW
-616 AQALRAEDILNLQ
+616 AQALRAEDILNLH
-629 FRDGSSSRFLVDAEL
+629 FRDGSGSRFLLDEEL
-644 TALSAQLVPALNA
+644 TSFTAQLVPALNA
-657 LTEAELY
+657 LTEADLY
-664 TQRGYGDSAYYT
+664 TQQGYGDSAYYT
-676 LTVNLQDGTQYTFL
+676 LSVITQDGERYTFF

-728 IDSLEASPAPLPDFE
+728 LDSLEASPAPLPDFE

-806 IYYKRGGQLYGVDL
+806 IYYKRGGELYGVDL

-855 APGDGVNFTR
+855 APGDGANFTR

-888 DATLADPSVPAEIV
+888 DATLADPSVPAEIA

-909 QRRYDTLAGRAA
+909 RQRYDTLAGSAA

-934 AETRYAGLTLEVY
+934 AETRYEGLTLEVY

-1013 AYYADLTALLAK
+1013 AYYSDLTALLAK

-1035 GGLLN
+1035 GGRLK

-1081 DMFSRIVTYLL
+1081 DMFSRIVAYLL
-1092 GDRDGLTDAGRAAQG
+1092 GDRDGLTDAGRAAQA

>member
-1 MTRARGRRWAR
+1 MKEI
-12 ALGVLALFV
+12 L
-21 LAFWL
+21 L
-26 TGCDPAV
+26 T
-33 FWARRAHLR
+33 
-42 DIVSQLFPPDWS
+42 SS
-54 YLSAIVAPLLA
+54 
-65 TLRMSVTGTAL
+65 
-76 GVLLA
+76 
-81 LILAPL
+81 
-87 CAANLPCPAPVRRIL
+87 
-102 RFLVQVLRSFP
+102 

-132 RMQYALWLLVLVG
+132 RMQYALWLLVLVR

-150 NVGRLAHIVLS
+150 NVGTLAHNVLS

-185 ERRPA
+185 GRRPA

-198 QGDPQSPP
+198 QGEPLSPP
-206 SDAAQT
+206 SDAAQI
-212 APADEYYTVT
+212 APADEYYTVM

-228 TLSEALTYVWYAGMS
+228 TLSEALTYVWYAGMA

-331 VCLTIYWFDPL
+331 VCLTVYWFDPL

-368 DERTAYGKALLTL
+368 DERAAYGKALLAL

-443 TPPEVTQEWYDAGFT
+443 TTPEVTQEWYDAGFT

-475 DGSKITGCGAWD
+475 DGGKITGCGAWD

-492 AHFLLEEPSDDTS
+492 ARFLLEEPSDDTS

-511 EGILRNVRAE
+511 EGILRSVRAE

-536 LSFNDDYT
+536 LTFNDDYT

-554 GQVALDAPAVYET
+554 GQVALDAPAEYET

-676 LTVNLQDGTQYTFL
+676 LTVNMRDGTQYTFF

-728 IDSLEASPAPLPDFE
+728 INSLHSPPTTLPDPE
-743 TAAPTPLADILPARE
+743 TVDPTPLADILPARE
-758 PWLTIPLAGKAQR
+758 PWMTIPLAGKAQR
-771 IADRRIPSDALDWL
+771 VTDRRIPSDALDWL

-800 SSDFPA
+800 SSPNFPA
-806 IYYKRGGQLYGVDL
+806 IYYERGGQLYGVDL
-820 KSVITAAWPELNW
+820 KSVITAAWPEMNY

-842 SRSLLFCG
+842 SRSILLGG

-865 YLYFDG
+865 YLCFDG

-888 DATLADPSVPAEIV
+888 DATLADPSVPAEV
-902 ARAKQLV
+902 AARAKQLV
-909 QRRYDTLAGRAA
+909 RQRYDTLAGSAA
-921 QYDDWYTDVSFLG
+921 QYDDWYTSVSFLG
-934 AETRYAGLTLEVY
+934 TETRYAGLTPEVY
-947 SFSQHYHAQKPEKIL
+947 CFSQYYHAQKPEKIP
-962 LAGGTEVDEDGWAIL
+962 LAGGTEVDEDGWAVL

-990 LMDGGTRRML
+990 LSDGGARRML

-1035 GGLLN
+1035 GGWLN
-1040 EAMSSGIS
+1040 EVMSSSGIS

-1071 RASLTDSYDL
+1071 RASLTDSYTLERFSLYVDYLCGDL
-1081 DMFSRIVTYLL
+1081 
-1092 GDRDGLTDAGRAAQG
+1092 DGLTDAGRAAQE

>member
-1 MTRARGRRWAR
+1 MKEI
-12 ALGVLALFV
+12 L
-21 LAFWL
+21 L
-26 TGCDPAV
+26 T
-33 FWARRAHLR
+33 
-42 DIVSQLFPPDWS
+42 S
-54 YLSAIVAPLLA
+54 
-65 TLRMSVTGTAL
+65 SV
-76 GVLLA
+76 
-81 LILAPL
+81 
-87 CAANLPCPAPVRRIL
+87 
-102 RFLVQVLRSFP
+102 
-113 ALILALLALRQLF
+113 LILALLALRRLF

-132 RMQYALWLLVLVG
+132 RMQYALWLLVLVR

-150 NVGRLAHIVLS
+150 NVGTLAHNVLS
-161 AAEPVQAVVEERLD
+161 AAAPVQAVVEERLD

-190 QLLPGKES
+190 QLLSGEES

-206 SDAAQT
+206 SDAAQS
-212 APADEYYTVT
+212 APSDEYSIVT
-222 PTYRTV
+222 PTYRAV
-228 TLSEALTYVWYAGMS
+228 ALSEALTYVWYAGMLI
-243 GVGAWFLFTNLRFA
+243 VGAWFLFTNLRFA

-262 ARTPYRVEGCRY
+262 ARTPYSVEGCRY

-284 PCLFGVLRPAVY
+284 PCLFGVLRPAIY
-296 LNEKALQSPDAL
+296 LNNAAAASPELL

-331 VCLTIYWFDPL
+331 LCLTVYWFDPL
-342 VWLAAVLSREDCELA
+342 VWLAAVLSREDGELA

-368 DERTAYGKALLTL
+368 DERTAYGKALLSL
-381 VPVCDKPQNPLLGA
+381 VPVCTKPQNPLLGA
-395 TTMTSGKRG
+395 TTMTSGKRS

-469 DWAAEL
+469 DWAKEL

-492 AHFLLEEPSDDTS
+492 ARFLLEEPSDDTS

-554 GQVALDAPAVYET
+554 GQVTLDAPAEYET
-567 EGEPFPYMKA
+567 EGEPFSYMKA

-616 AQALRAEDILNLQ
+616 AQALRAEDILNLRFQ
-629 FRDGSSSRFLVDAEL
+629 SGSSSRFLVDAEL

-676 LTVNLQDGTQYTFL
+676 LTVNLRDGTQYTFL
-690 CGFDRV
+690 CGFDCV
-696 RLLHPTF
+696 RLLSPAF
-703 EPGLSSSY
+703 EPALSSSY
-711 PSDRPTLWI
+711 PSNRPTLWI

-758 PWLTIPLAGKAQR
+758 PWMTIPLAGKAQR

-806 IYYKRGGQLYGVDL
+806 IYYKRGGELYGVDL

-833 WDYTSAAPA
+833 WDYTSAAPD
-842 SRSLLFCG
+842 SRSVLFCG

-855 APGDGVNFTR
+855 VPGDGVNFTR

-909 QRRYDTLAGRAA
+909 RQRYDTLAGSAA

-934 AETRYAGLTLEVY
+934 AETRYEGLTLEVY
-947 SFSQHYHAQKPEKIL
+947 SFSQHYHAQKPENIL
-962 LAGGTEVDEDGWAIL
+962 LAGGTEVDEDGWAFL

-1035 GGLLN
+1035 GGRLK

>member
-1 MTRARGRRWAR
+1 MKEI
-12 ALGVLALFV
+12 L
-21 LAFWL
+21 L
-26 TGCDPAV
+26 T
-33 FWARRAHLR
+33 
-42 DIVSQLFPPDWS
+42 SS
-54 YLSAIVAPLLA
+54 
-65 TLRMSVTGTAL
+65 
-76 GVLLA
+76 
-81 LILAPL
+81 
-87 CAANLPCPAPVRRIL
+87 
-102 RFLVQVLRSFP
+102 

-132 RMQYALWLLVLVG
+132 RMQYALWLLVLVR

-150 NVGRLAHIVLS
+150 NVGTLAHNVLS

-198 QGDPQSPP
+198 QGEPLSPP
-206 SDAAQT
+206 SGAAQT

-228 TLSEALTYVWYAGMS
+228 TLSEALTYVWSAGMA

-262 ARTPYRVEGCRY
+262 ARTPYSVEGCRY

-331 VCLTIYWFDPL
+331 VCLTVYWFDPL
-342 VWLAAVLSREDCELA
+342 VWLAAVLSREDGELA

-368 DERTAYGKALLTL
+368 DERAAYGKTLLAL

-395 TTMTSGKRG
+395 TTMTSGKRS
-404 LKERITRIAENRQ
+404 LKERVTCIAENRQ
-417 AKAAAVFAVVALA
+417 AKAVAVFAAVALA
-430 ALVCAVSFTGAPD
+430 AAVCAVSFTGSSRPLSEVCGEFWDVEATCTYVEERPD
-443 TPPEVTQEWYDAGFT
+443 VDARYTPADGTVRLSEHLALVRIGSAHPKKTVAVNPAWSTLYLTLPDADGGTAEPLTINFIREYDAPGS
-458 TEDAQACLEFL
+458 TE
-469 DWAAEL
+469 
-475 DGSKITGCGAWD
+475 
-487 AETGA
+487 
-492 AHFLLEEPSDDTS
+492 
-505 AQIEAL
+505 
-511 EGILRNVRAE
+511 
-521 ELTPFAARDGEVRYT
+521 
-536 LSFNDDYT
+536 
-544 GYYGFSLSEN
+544 
-554 GQVALDAPAVYET
+554 AVYSLNIGTRDAAKSYKVLSGQEEIDAFLAYLRGEASPEQISHPAFPNNLT
-567 EGEPFPYMKA
+567 EAERG
-577 VAVVDNAELT
+577 VVDE
-587 QALYRLL
+587 
-594 RPALL
+594 
-599 DGLTAA
+599 
-605 QRDAVDSFLHW
+605 FLHW

-758 PWLTIPLAGKAQR
+758 PWMTIPLAGKAQR
-771 IADRRIPSDALDWL
+771 IADRRIPSNALDWL

-820 KSVITAAWPELNW
+820 KSVITAAWPEMSY
-833 WDYTSAAPA
+833 WDYTFPA
-842 SRSLLFCG
+842 SRSILLGG

-888 DATLADPSVPAEIV
+888 DATLADPSVPAEV
-902 ARAKQLV
+902 AARAKQLV
-909 QRRYDTLAGRAA
+909 QRRYDTLAGSAA

-947 SFSQHYHAQKPEKIL
+947 SFSQHYHAQKPENIL

-1013 AYYADLTALLAK
+1013 AYYSDLTALLAK

-1035 GGLLN
+1035 GGRLK

-1081 DMFSRIVTYLL
+1081 DMFSRIVAYLL
-1092 GDRDGLTDAGRAAQG
+1092 GDRDGLTDAGRTAQA
-1107 RFRAKFG
+1107 RFRAMFG

>member
-1 MTRARGRRWAR
+1 MKEI
-12 ALGVLALFV
+12 L
-21 LAFWL
+21 L
-26 TGCDPAV
+26 T
-33 FWARRAHLR
+33 
-42 DIVSQLFPPDWS
+42 S
-54 YLSAIVAPLLA
+54 
-65 TLRMSVTGTAL
+65 SV
-76 GVLLA
+76 
-81 LILAPL
+81 
-87 CAANLPCPAPVRRIL
+87 
-102 RFLVQVLRSFP
+102 
-113 ALILALLALRQLF
+113 LILALLALRQLF

-132 RMQYALWLLVLVG
+132 RMQYALWLLVLVR

-150 NVGRLAHIVLS
+150 NVGTLAHNVLS

-198 QGDPQSPP
+198 QGEPLSPP
-206 SDAAQT
+206 SDAAQS

-228 TLSEALTYVWYAGMS
+228 TLSEALTYVWYAGMA

-331 VCLTIYWFDPL
+331 VCLTVYWFDPL

-443 TPPEVTQEWYDAGFT
+443 TTPEVTQEWYDAGFT

-492 AHFLLEEPSDDTS
+492 ARFLLEEPSDDTS

-511 EGILRNVRAE
+511 EGILRSVRAE

-554 GQVALDAPAVYET
+554 GQVALDAPAEYET
-567 EGEPFPYMKA
+567 EGEPFSYMKA

-616 AQALRAEDILNLQ
+616 AQALRAEDILNLRFQ
-629 FRDGSSSRFLVDAEL
+629 SGSGSRFLVDAEL

-664 TQRGYGDSAYYT
+664 TQRGYGDSTYYT
-676 LTVNLQDGTQYTFL
+676 LTVNLRDGTQYTFL
-690 CGFDRV
+690 CGFDCV
-696 RLLHPTF
+696 RLLSPAF
-703 EPGLSSSY
+703 EPALSSSY

-743 TAAPTPLADILPARE
+743 TAAPTPLTDILPARE
-758 PWLTIPLAGKAQR
+758 PWMTIPLVGKAQR

-833 WDYTSAAPA
+833 WDYTSAAPD
-842 SRSLLFCG
+842 SRSVLFCG

-888 DATLADPSVPAEIV
+888 DATLADPSVPAEV
-902 ARAKQLV
+902 AARAKQLV
-909 QRRYDTLAGRAA
+909 RQRYDTLAGSAA

-934 AETRYAGLTLEVY
+934 AETRYEGLTLEVY

-962 LAGGTEVDEDGWAIL
+962 LAGGTEVDEDGWAFL

-990 LMDGGTRRML
+990 LTDGGTRRML

-1035 GGLLN
+1035 GGRLK
-1040 EAMSSGIS
+1040 EAMSSGIG

-1081 DMFSRIVTYLL
+1081 DMFSRIVAYLL

>member
-1 MTRARGRRWAR
+1 MKEI
-12 ALGVLALFV
+12 L
-21 LAFWL
+21 L
-26 TGCDPAV
+26 T
-33 FWARRAHLR
+33 
-42 DIVSQLFPPDWS
+42 S
-54 YLSAIVAPLLA
+54 
-65 TLRMSVTGTAL
+65 SV
-76 GVLLA
+76 
-81 LILAPL
+81 
-87 CAANLPCPAPVRRIL
+87 
-102 RFLVQVLRSFP
+102 
-113 ALILALLALRQLF
+113 LILALLALRQLF

-132 RMQYALWLLVLVG
+132 RMQYALWLLVLVR

-150 NVGRLAHIVLS
+150 NVGTLAHNVLS
-161 AAEPVQAVVEERLD
+161 AAAPVQAVVEERLD

-198 QGDPQSPP
+198 QGEPLSPP
-206 SDAAQT
+206 SDAAQS

-228 TLSEALTYVWYAGMS
+228 TLSEALTYVWYAGMA

-257 RALRK
+257 RALR
-262 ARTPYRVEGCRY
+262 RTRMPYRVEGCRY

-284 PCLFGVLRPAVY
+284 PCLFGVLRPTVY

-308 RFVLAHEQTHARHLD
+308 RFVLAHEQTHARHFD

-331 VCLTIYWFDPL
+331 VCLTVYWFDPL
-342 VWLAAVLSREDCELA
+342 VWLAAVLSREDGELA

-368 DERTAYGKALLTL
+368 DERTAYGKALLAL

-417 AKAAAVFAVVALA
+417 AKAVAVFAAVALA

-443 TPPEVTQEWYDAGFT
+443 TTPEVTQEWYDAGFT

-487 AETGA
+487 AETSA

-511 EGILRNVRAE
+511 EGILRSVRAE

-536 LSFNDDYT
+536 LTFNDDYT

-554 GQVALDAPAVYET
+554 GQVVLDAPAEYET
-567 EGEPFPYMKA
+567 EGEPFSYMKA

-616 AQALRAEDILNLQ
+616 AQALRAEDILNLH
-629 FRDGSSSRFLVDAEL
+629 FRDGSGSRFLLDEEL
-644 TALSAQLVPALNA
+644 TSFTAQLVPALNA
-657 LTEAELY
+657 LTEADLY
-664 TQRGYGDSAYYT
+664 TQQGYGDSAYYT
-676 LTVNLQDGTQYTFL
+676 LSVITQDGERYTFF

-728 IDSLEASPAPLPDFE
+728 LDSLEASPAPLPDFE

-806 IYYKRGGQLYGVDL
+806 IYYKRGGELYGVDL
-820 KSVITAAWPELNW
+820 KSVITAAWPEMSY
-833 WDYTSAAPA
+833 WDYTFPA
-842 SRSLLFCG
+842 SRSILLGG

-882 HTDHVA
+882 HTDHIA
-888 DATLADPSVPAEIV
+888 DATLADPSVPAEI
-902 ARAKQLV
+902 AAQAKQLV
-909 QRRYDTLAGRAA
+909 RQRYDTLAGSAA

-934 AETRYAGLTLEVY
+934 AETRYEGLTLEVY

-990 LMDGGTRRML
+990 LMDGGARRIL

-1013 AYYADLTALLAK
+1013 AYYSDLTALLAK

-1035 GGLLN
+1035 GGRLK

-1056 DAAEQDRALE
+1056 DAAEQNRALE

>member
-1 MTRARGRRWAR
+1 MKEI
-12 ALGVLALFV
+12 L
-21 LAFWL
+21 L
-26 TGCDPAV
+26 T
-33 FWARRAHLR
+33 
-42 DIVSQLFPPDWS
+42 S
-54 YLSAIVAPLLA
+54 
-65 TLRMSVTGTAL
+65 SV
-76 GVLLA
+76 
-81 LILAPL
+81 
-87 CAANLPCPAPVRRIL
+87 
-102 RFLVQVLRSFP
+102 
-113 ALILALLALRQLF
+113 LILALLALRQLF

-132 RMQYALWLLVLVG
+132 RMQYALWLLVLVR

-150 NVGRLAHIVLS
+150 NVGTLAHNVLS
-161 AAEPVQAVVEERLD
+161 AAAPVQTVVEERLD

-198 QGDPQSPP
+198 QGEPLSPP
-206 SDAAQT
+206 SDAVQS

-228 TLSEALTYVWYAGMS
+228 TLSEALTYVWYAGMLI
-243 GVGAWFLFTNLRFA
+243 VGAWFLFTNLRFA

-331 VCLTIYWFDPL
+331 VCLTVYWFDPL

-368 DERTAYGKALLTL
+368 DERAAYGKTLLAL

-395 TTMTSGKRG
+395 TTMTSGKRS

-511 EGILRNVRAE
+511 EGILRSVRAE

-536 LSFNDDYT
+536 LTFNDDYT

-554 GQVALDAPAVYET
+554 GQVVLDAPAEYET
-567 EGEPFPYMKA
+567 EGEPFSYMKA

-616 AQALRAEDILNLQ
+616 AQALRAEDILNLH
-629 FRDGSSSRFLVDAEL
+629 FRDGSGSRFLLDEEL
-644 TALSAQLVPALNA
+644 TSFTAQLVPALNA
-657 LTEAELY
+657 LTEADLY
-664 TQRGYGDSAYYT
+664 TQQGYGDSAYYT
-676 LTVNLQDGTQYTFL
+676 LSVITQDGERYTFF

-728 IDSLEASPAPLPDFE
+728 LDSLEASPAPLPDFE

-758 PWLTIPLAGKAQR
+758 PWMTIPLAGKAQR

-1035 GGLLN
+1035 GDKLK
-1040 EAMSSGIS
+1040 EVMSSGIS

-1081 DMFSRIVTYLL
+1081 DMFSRIVAYLL

>member
-1 MTRARGRRWAR
+1 MKEI
-12 ALGVLALFV
+12 L
-21 LAFWL
+21 L
-26 TGCDPAV
+26 T
-33 FWARRAHLR
+33 
-42 DIVSQLFPPDWS
+42 S
-54 YLSAIVAPLLA
+54 
-65 TLRMSVTGTAL
+65 SV
-76 GVLLA
+76 
-81 LILAPL
+81 
-87 CAANLPCPAPVRRIL
+87 
-102 RFLVQVLRSFP
+102 
-113 ALILALLALRQLF
+113 LILALLALRQLF

-132 RMQYALWLLVLVG
+132 RMQYALWLLVLVR

-150 NVGRLAHIVLS
+150 NVGTLAHNVLS
-161 AAEPVQAVVEERLD
+161 AAAPVQAVVEERLD

-206 SDAAQT
+206 SDAAQS

-228 TLSEALTYVWYAGMS
+228 TLSEALTYVWYAGMA

-331 VCLTIYWFDPL
+331 VCLTVYWFDPL
-342 VWLAAVLSREDCELA
+342 VWLAAVLSREDGELA

-368 DERTAYGKALLTL
+368 DERTAYGKALLAL

-395 TTMTSGKRG
+395 TTMTSGKRS

-430 ALVCAVSFTGAPD
+430 ALVCAVSFTGSSRPLSA
-443 TPPEVTQEWYDAGFT
+443 V
-458 TEDAQACLEFL
+458 
-469 DWAAEL
+469 
-475 DGSKITGCGAWD
+475 CGDFWD
-487 AETGA
+487 AEATCTYV
-492 AHFLLEEPSDDTS
+492 EERPDVD
-505 AQIEAL
+505 A
-511 EGILRNVRAE
+511 
-521 ELTPFAARDGEVRYT
+521 RYT
-536 LSFNDDYT
+536 PADGT
-544 GYYGFSLSEN
+544 VRLSEHLALVRI
-554 GQVALDAPAVYET
+554 GSAHPKKTVAVNPAWSTLYLTLPDADGGTAEPLTINFIREYDAPGSTEAVYTLNIGTRDAAKSYKVLSGQDEIDAFLAYLRGEASPEQISHPAFPNNLT
-567 EGEPFPYMKA
+567 EAERS
-577 VAVVDNAELT
+577 VVDE
-587 QALYRLL
+587 
-594 RPALL
+594 
-599 DGLTAA
+599 
-605 QRDAVDSFLHW
+605 FLHW
-616 AQALRAEDILNLQ
+616 AQALRAEDILNLH
-629 FRDGSSSRFLVDAEL
+629 FRDGSGSRFLLDEEL
-644 TALSAQLVPALNA
+644 TSFTAQLVPALNA
-657 LTEAELY
+657 LTEADLY
-664 TQRGYGDSAYYT
+664 TQQGYGDSAYYT
-676 LTVNLQDGTQYTFL
+676 LSVITQDGERYTFF

-728 IDSLEASPAPLPDFE
+728 LDSLEASPAPLPDFE
-743 TAAPTPLADILPARE
+743 TVAPTPLADILPARE
-758 PWLTIPLAGKAQR
+758 PWMTIPLAGKAQR

-1013 AYYADLTALLAK
+1013 AYYSDLTALLAK

-1035 GGLLN
+1035 GGRLN
-1040 EAMSSGIS
+1040 EVMSSSGIS

-1056 DAAEQDRALE
+1056 DDTEQDRALE

>member
-1 MTRARGRRWAR
+1 MKE
-12 ALGVLALFV
+12 LL
-21 LAFWL
+21 L
-26 TGCDPAV
+26 T
-33 FWARRAHLR
+33 
-42 DIVSQLFPPDWS
+42 SS
-54 YLSAIVAPLLA
+54 
-65 TLRMSVTGTAL
+65 
-76 GVLLA
+76 
-81 LILAPL
+81 
-87 CAANLPCPAPVRRIL
+87 
-102 RFLVQVLRSFP
+102 

-132 RMQYALWLLVLVG
+132 RMQYALWLLVLVR

-150 NVGRLAHIVLS
+150 NVGTLTHNVLS
-161 AAEPVQAVVEERLD
+161 AAAPVQTVVEERLD

-190 QLLPGKES
+190 QLLPGEES
-198 QGDPQSPP
+198 QGEPLSPP
-206 SDAAQT
+206 SDAAQS
-212 APADEYYTVT
+212 APADEYSIVT

-228 TLSEALTYVWYAGMS
+228 TLSEALTYVWYAGMA

-257 RALRK
+257 RALRRT
-262 ARTPYRVEGCRY
+262 RTPYCVEGCRY
-274 PVYLVSALPS
+274 PVYLVADLPS

-368 DERTAYGKALLTL
+368 DERTAYGKTLLTL

-395 TTMTSGKRG
+395 TTMTSGKRS

-430 ALVCAVSFTGAPD
+430 VLVCAVSFTGAPD

-511 EGILRNVRAE
+511 EGILRSVRAE

-554 GQVALDAPAVYET
+554 GQVTLEAPAEYET

-616 AQALRAEDILNLQ
+616 AQALRAEDILNLRFQ
-629 FRDGSSSRFLVDAEL
+629 SGSGSRYLVDAEL

-664 TQRGYGDSAYYT
+664 TQRGYGDSTYYT
-676 LTVNLQDGTQYTFL
+676 LTVNLRDGTQYTFL
-690 CGFDRV
+690 CGFDCV
-696 RLLHPTF
+696 RLLSPAF
-703 EPGLSSSY
+703 EPALSSSY

-728 IDSLEASPAPLPDFE
+728 LDSLEASPAPLPDFE

-806 IYYKRGGQLYGVDL
+806 IYYKRGGELYGVDL
-820 KSVITAAWPELNW
+820 KSVITAAWPELSY
-833 WDYTSAAPA
+833 WDYSSAAPT
-842 SRSLLFCG
+842 SRSILLSG

-882 HTDHVA
+882 HTDHIA
-888 DATLADPSVPAEIV
+888 DETLADPSVPAEV
-902 ARAKQLV
+902 AARAKQLV

-934 AETRYAGLTLEVY
+934 AETRYAGLTPEVY
-947 SFSQHYHAQKPEKIL
+947 CFSQHYHAQKPEKIL

-1040 EAMSSGIS
+1040 EAMSSGGS

-1081 DMFSRIVTYLL
+1081 DMFSRIVAYLL
-1092 GDRDGLTDAGRAAQG
+1092 GDRDGLTDAGRAAQE

>member
-1 MTRARGRRWAR
+1 MKEI
-12 ALGVLALFV
+12 L
-21 LAFWL
+21 L
-26 TGCDPAV
+26 T
-33 FWARRAHLR
+33 
-42 DIVSQLFPPDWS
+42 S
-54 YLSAIVAPLLA
+54 
-65 TLRMSVTGTAL
+65 SV
-76 GVLLA
+76 
-81 LILAPL
+81 
-87 CAANLPCPAPVRRIL
+87 
-102 RFLVQVLRSFP
+102 
-113 ALILALLALRQLF
+113 LILALLALRQLF

-132 RMQYALWLLVLVG
+132 RMQYALWLLVLVR

-150 NVGRLAHIVLS
+150 NVGTLAHNVLS
-161 AAEPVQAVVEERLD
+161 AAAPVQAVVEERLD

-198 QGDPQSPP
+198 QGEPLSPP
-206 SDAAQT
+206 SDAVQS

-228 TLSEALTYVWYAGMS
+228 TLSEALTYVWYAGMA

-331 VCLTIYWFDPL
+331 VCLTVYWFDPL

-368 DERTAYGKALLTL
+368 DERTAYGKALLAL

-395 TTMTSGKRG
+395 TTMTSGKRS

-417 AKAAAVFAVVALA
+417 AKAAAVFTVVALA

-599 DGLTAA
+599 DNLTEAE
-605 QRDAVDSFLHW
+605 RSVVDEFLHW
-616 AQALRAEDILNLQ
+616 AQALRAEDILNLRFQ
-629 FRDGSSSRFLVDAEL
+629 SGSSSRFLVDAEL

-657 LTEAELY
+657 LTEADLY
-664 TQRGYGDSAYYT
+664 TQQGYGDSAYYT
-676 LTVNLQDGTQYTFL
+676 LSVITQDGERYTFF

-728 IDSLEASPAPLPDFE
+728 LDSLEASPAPLPDFE

-855 APGDGVNFTR
+855 APGDGANFTR

-934 AETRYAGLTLEVY
+934 AETRYEGLTLEIY

-1035 GGLLN
+1035 GDKLK
-1040 EAMSSGIS
+1040 EVMSSGIS

-1081 DMFSRIVTYLL
+1081 DMFSRIVTYML
-1092 GDRDGLTDAGRAAQG
+1092 GDRDGLTDAGRAAQE